1 MIGIQCRSWMGKVK
15 LATNINTRIENYYKT
30 YDELEA
36 PLRLAGVESMQM
48 VVGIDFSKSNEWTGE
63 KTYQRGL
70 YDSKCGE
77 TPYGKALRIMSTI
90 VSRFDDD
97 NIYPV
102 YRFGCIHAQ
111 DKSVL
116 PLMYPDREDPHFE
129 GFDTVRKAYEHIAPQ
144 IEMSGPTTFAP
155 MICQAIE
162 VSKDCGNQYM
172 VLVLLTD
179 GDVTDMD
186 ADMKAL
192 QDASNYPV
200 SIVVIGL
207 GDGPFKRMRILKDN
221 ISGRKFSNFHFVNF
235 TKMEAKECASLDLM
249 LATAMMQ
256 KIPYQYAFVK
266 RRGYLR

>member
-1 MIGIQCRSWMGKVK
+1 MGKVK

-36 PLRLAGVESMQM
+36 VLRLAKVESMQM

-63 KTYQRGL
+63 KSYQRGL
-70 YDSKCGE
+70 HDTRGGE
-77 TPYGKALRIMSTI
+77 TPYGKALRIMSSI

-97 NIYPV
+97 N
-102 YRFGCIHAQ
+102 
-111 DKSVL
+111 
-116 PLMYPDREDPHFE
+116 MYPDREDPHFE
-129 GFDTVRKAYEHIAPQ
+129 GFDTVKKGYEHIAPQ
-144 IEMSGPTTFAP
+144 IEMSGPTTFTP
-155 MICQAIE
+155 MIRQAIE
-162 VSKDCGNQYM
+162 ISKECGNQYM

-235 TKMEAKECASLDLM
+235 TKMEAKNCESLDLM

-266 RRGYLR
+266 RLGYLR

>member
-1 MIGIQCRSWMGKVK
+1 MGKVK
-15 LATNINTRIENYYKT
+15 LAANINTRIENYYKT

-36 PLRLAGVESMQM
+36 ALRLAGVESMQM

-116 PLMYPDREDPHFE
+116 PLLYPDQEDPHFE
-129 GFDTVRKAYEHIAPQ
+129 GFDAVKKAYEYIAPQ
-144 IEMSGPTTFAP
+144 TEMSGPTTFAP
-155 MICQAIE
+155 MIRQAIE
-162 VSKDCGNQYM
+162 ISKETGNQYM
-172 VLVLLTD
+172 ILVLLTD

-192 QDASNYPV
+192 QETSNYPL
-200 SIVVIGL
+200 SVVAVGL

-266 RRGYLR
+266 RLGYLR